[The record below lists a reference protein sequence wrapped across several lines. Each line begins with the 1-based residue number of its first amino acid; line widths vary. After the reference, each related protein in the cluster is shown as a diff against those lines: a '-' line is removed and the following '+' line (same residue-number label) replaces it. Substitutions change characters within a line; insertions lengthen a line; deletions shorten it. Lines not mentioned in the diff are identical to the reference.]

1 MTKIEIRKK
10 MKSLKSKLTM
20 EQVMVYSDKI
30 YHRLKE
36 FISLNKYNAIYTYVA
51 FNEEVQTNAIIEYAF
66 QNNIKLAVPKIE
78 NKQMDFYYIQKKED
92 LKVGFYGI
100 LEPKTNRIAK
110 DNHILMIVPGLAFD
124 KECNRIGYGAG
135 YYDKYLLAN
144 HQLSIDKVAL
154 SYDFQLVDQLEVE
167 PYDIKVD
174 HIITPTKVIHRR
186 SD

>member
-1 MTKIEIRKK
+1 MTKKEIRKN
-10 MKSLKSKLTM
+10 MKSLKSKLTR
-20 EQVMVYSDKI
+20 EQVIEYSDKI

-36 FISLNKYNAIYTYVA
+36 FISFEKYNAIYTYVA

-66 QNNIKLAVPKIE
+66 HNNIKLAVPKIE
-78 NKQMDFYYIQKKED
+78 NKQMDFYYIRKKED

-100 LEPKTNRIAK
+100 LEPNTNQIAK
-110 DNHILMIVPGLAFD
+110 DNHILMIMPGLAFD

-135 YYDKYLLAN
+135 YYDTYLLAN
-144 HQLSIDKVAL
+144 HHITIDKVAL
-154 SYDFQLVDQLEVE
+154 TYDFQLIDQLEVE

-174 HIITPTKVIHRR
+174 YIITPTKVIHRR